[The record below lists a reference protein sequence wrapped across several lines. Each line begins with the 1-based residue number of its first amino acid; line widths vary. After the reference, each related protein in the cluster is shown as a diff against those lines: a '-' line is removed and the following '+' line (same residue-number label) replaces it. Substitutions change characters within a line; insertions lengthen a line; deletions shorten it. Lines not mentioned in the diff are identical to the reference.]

1 MNMYFL
7 RIKSKYLLIVLITII
22 SVSCVST
29 RPAREPRQ
37 YAEIISSQDSIT
49 FKFHP
54 FFNIKDCKEVF
65 GYDPKETF
73 VFPIYLTIENNSS
86 KIIKID
92 FDKSYLM
99 INEQKQPIINSVTAK
114 FFISV
119 QTRKSGSSLISGPNG
134 NIFVYDNQTN
144 NMRNFEEGFQ
154 AGIFNPSLL
163 NSKATGRGSIYSQF
177 PKQEKLNS
185 AKLNIYYND
194 LSSNNESTIEIS
206 IPDSLLN
213 TNPRVQK

>member
-1 MNMYFL
+1 MYSL
-7 RIKSKYLLIVLITII
+7 RIKSKYLLIGLILLI
-22 SVSCVST
+22 SFSCVS
-29 RPAREPRQ
+29 PRQ
-37 YAEIISSQDSIT
+37 SKPTRQFTEIISSQDSIT

-86 KIIKID
+86 NIIKIN
-92 FDKSYLM
+92 FDKSFLM
-99 INEQKQPIINSVTAK
+99 INDQKQPIINSETAK

-119 QTRKSGSSLISGPNG
+119 QTKKPGSTIISGPNG
-134 NIFVYDNQTN
+134 NIVIYDDQAN
-144 NMRNFEEGFQ
+144 NRRSFEERFQ
-154 AGIFNPSLL
+154 AEIFNPSLL
-163 NSKATGRGSIYSQF
+163 NSKSTGRGSIFSQF
-177 PKQEKLNS
+177 PKQEKLLS

-194 LSSNNESTIEIS
+194 LTSNNESTIEIS

-213 TNPRVQK
+213 TNLRVKK